1 MIIFLPEIYFSLQ
14 SMKFL
19 KNMIESTEGIANFLN
34 LNQEAKA
41 TQFRKISL
49 LQRTLVSWKQQMD
62 GKNDEGQS
70 DSEGEEELD
79 EDITSSKDI

>member
-1 MIIFLPEIYFSLQ
+1 
-14 SMKFL
+14 
-19 KNMIESTEGIANFLN
+19 MIESTEGIANFLN

-79 EDITSSKDI
+79 EDEDKDKENYNNKKGILESLQEDEEDET